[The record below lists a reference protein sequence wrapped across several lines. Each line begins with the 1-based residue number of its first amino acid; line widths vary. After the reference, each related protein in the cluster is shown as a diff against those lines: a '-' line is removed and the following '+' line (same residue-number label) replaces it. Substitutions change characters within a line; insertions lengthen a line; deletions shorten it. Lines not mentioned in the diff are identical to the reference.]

1 MRNITASEKK
11 SIITQEELLLFPDLM
26 PFILLRTTNKF
37 DISITESQNI
47 KEEVKRLLVSWYDT
61 TIGDNNNSNHIVS
74 FYFTLQM

>member
-37 DISITESQNI
+37 GISITESQNI

-61 TIGDNNNSNHIVS
+61 TIGDNSNSNHIVS

>member
-37 DISITESQNI
+37 GISITESQNI